1 MCARHGSQNKDC
13 PVRDTSGFEAENP
26 WGGYNAFG
34 MNDRVGESTEKWT
47 EALGDNQWR
56 MRKVSTPKH
65 VSAGL
70 GNQYTTLDV
79 LPFPSTPFPA
89 YLVSD

>member
-26 WGGYNAFG
+26 WGGCNAFG

-47 EALGDNQWR
+47 GTGGQPVAHAESLHTQACERRTW
-56 MRKVSTPKH
+56 
-65 VSAGL
+65 
-70 GNQYTTLDV
+70 
-79 LPFPSTPFPA
+79 
-89 YLVSD
+89 